1 MKVLK
6 VNQIEKI
13 YDGKLPYQALKNI
26 NFGVEKGEFTAIM
39 GPSGSGKSTLL
50 NVISTVDSPTS
61 GKVIINDQEP
71 HGMGDDKLASFRRT
85 ELGFIFQDFNLVNTL
100 TVGEN
105 IMLPLTL
112 EGISIDEMKKLTNET
127 AEFLGIG
134 KILNKRVF
142 EISGGQAQ
150 RCAIARA
157 VVHNP
162 SLLLADEPT
171 GNLDSKSVKDVM
183 NLFTELNKKHQST
196 ILMVTHDAY
205 VASFC
210 DRVLIIKDGML
221 YQELYKNNLQSVFYQ
236 EILNTMAFLGG
247 DDRDFI

>member
-26 NFGVEKGEFTAIM
+26 NFEVEKGEFTAIM

-71 HGMGDDKLASFRRT
+71 HSMGDDKLASFRRT

-112 EGISIDEMKKLTNET
+112 EGIPINEMKKLTNET

>member
-1 MKVLK
+1 
-6 VNQIEKI
+6 
-13 YDGKLPYQALKNI
+13 
-26 NFGVEKGEFTAIM
+26 
-39 GPSGSGKSTLL
+39 
-50 NVISTVDSPTS
+50 
-61 GKVIINDQEP
+61 
-71 HGMGDDKLASFRRT
+71 
-85 ELGFIFQDFNLVNTL
+85 
-100 TVGEN
+100 
-105 IMLPLTL
+105 MLPLTL
-112 EGISIDEMKKLTNET
+112 EGIPINEMKKLTNET

>member
-1 MKVLK
+1 M
-6 VNQIEKI
+6 
-13 YDGKLPYQALKNI
+13 
-26 NFGVEKGEFTAIM
+26 
-39 GPSGSGKSTLL
+39 
-50 NVISTVDSPTS
+50 
-61 GKVIINDQEP
+61 
-71 HGMGDDKLASFRRT
+71 
-85 ELGFIFQDFNLVNTL
+85 
-100 TVGEN
+100 
-105 IMLPLTL
+105 
-112 EGISIDEMKKLTNET
+112 
-127 AEFLGIG
+127 
-134 KILNKRVF
+134 F